1 MEKLM
6 YLLWKNDSDSRADF
20 SKRLLNDAGAKLC
33 ADNTLGVQIN
43 VADDAIV
50 PAEHMLIENN
60 KPRYHGVASVWVESY
75 LQRDKIETILREHC
89 YRIAGYLVSESCPMP
104 NTTQQATLGER
115 TPGFSQV
122 VCLSRPAR
130 LSTEEWM
137 TIWHGSHTQ
146 IAIDTQSTFMYR
158 QNVVVRPLTYGAAPI
173 DAIIEECFPEAA
185 MTSWEAFYEAEG
197 DPEKFQKNQGAMIES
212 CVRFIDMDKI
222 DAVQT
227 SEYNL
232 STFRR

>member
-20 SKRLLNDAGAKLC
+20 SARLLTDAAAKLT
-33 ADNTLGVQIN
+33 AENTLGVQIN

-50 PAEHMLIENN
+50 AAEHMLIENN
-60 KPRYHGVASVWVESY
+60 KPRYHGVVSVWLESY
-75 LQRDKIETILREHC
+75 LQRSAIESILRQHC
-89 YRIAGYLVSESCPMP
+89 YRIAGYLVTESCPLP
-104 NTTQQATLGER
+104 NTTHQAELGER

-122 VCLSRPAR
+122 VCLTRPAR
-130 LSTEEWM
+130 LSYEEWLA
-137 TIWHGSHTQ
+137 IWHDSHTQ

-158 QNVVVRPLTYGAAPI
+158 QNVVVRPMTYGAAPI
-173 DAIIEECFPEAA
+173 DAIIEECFPQAA
-185 MTSWEAFYEAEG
+185 MSSWEAFYEAEG
-197 DPEKFQKNQGAMIES
+197 DPAKFQQHQTAMIES

-227 SEYNL
+227 SEYNF